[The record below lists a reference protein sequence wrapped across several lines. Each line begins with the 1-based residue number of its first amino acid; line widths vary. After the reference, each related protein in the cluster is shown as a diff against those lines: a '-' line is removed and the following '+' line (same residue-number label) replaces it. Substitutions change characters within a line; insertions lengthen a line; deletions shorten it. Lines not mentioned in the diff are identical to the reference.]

1 MKSMILA
8 AGYGKR
14 LGNLTKN
21 IPKPLIELKGKALI
35 DFHIDKL
42 IAIGCK
48 KIVINVHY
56 LAEKIINHVSA
67 KYIDAVDIV
76 FSHEENIL
84 GTGGGIKNAVKH
96 FNQDDFLVI
105 NSDIYSNLDYSYF
118 NNFSSPTVFSVLS
131 DEEQEGDFSIKS
143 GKVKVSDDKDY
154 TWTGFSI
161 INAKLFNNIEEKSFH
176 YWHDCLLKIAKSGNL
191 KADILDINWY
201 DVGSIDTLELLNSE

>member
-14 LGNLTKN
+14 LGNLTKDT
-21 IPKPLIELKGKALI
+21 PKPLIEVKGKALI

-42 IAIGCK
+42 IAIGCE

-67 KYIDAVDIV
+67 KYIDAIDII

-96 FNQDDFLVI
+96 FDQDDFLVI

-131 DEEQEGDFSIKS
+131 DKEQEGDFSIKS
-143 GKVKVSDDKDY
+143 GKVKVSDEKDY

>member
-14 LGNLTKN
+14 LGNLTKDT
-21 IPKPLIELKGKALI
+21 PKPLIEVKGKALI
-35 DFHIDKL
+35 DFHIEKL

-67 KYIDAVDIV
+67 KYIDAIDIV

-96 FNQDDFLVI
+96 FDQDDFLVI
-105 NSDIYSNLDYSYF
+105 NSDIYSDLDYSYF

-131 DEEQEGDFSIKS
+131 DKEQEGDFSIKS

-176 YWHDCLLKIAKSGNL
+176 YWHDCLLKIAKRGNL

>member
-14 LGNLTKN
+14 LGNLTQD
-21 IPKPLIELKGKALI
+21 IPKPLIKVKGKALI
-35 DFHIDKL
+35 DFHIEKL
-42 IAIGCK
+42 IDIGCN

-56 LAEKIINHVSA
+56 LAEKIIKHVSE
-67 KYIDAVDIV
+67 KYIDVIDIV

-84 GTGGGIKNAVKH
+84 GTGGGIKNAIKH

-105 NSDIYSNLDYSYF
+105 NSDIYSDLDYSYF
-118 NNFSSPTVFSVLS
+118 NNFSSPTVFSIFN
-131 DEEQEGDFSIKS
+131 EEDAGDFSIES
-143 GKVKVSDDKDY
+143 GKVIVNNQKDY
-154 TWTGFSI
+154 TWTGFSVANEKI
-161 INAKLFNNIEEKSFH
+161 FNNIEEGSFH
-176 YWHDCLLKIAKSGNL
+176 YWHDCLLKLAKSGDL

>member
-14 LGNLTKN
+14 LGNLTKDT
-21 IPKPLIELKGKALI
+21 PKPLIEVKGKALI

>member
-14 LGNLTKN
+14 LGNLTQRT
-21 IPKPLIELKGKALI
+21 PKPLIEIKGKALI
-35 DFHIDKL
+35 DFHIEKL
-42 IAIGCK
+42 IASGCK

-105 NSDIYSNLDYSYF
+105 NSDIYSNLAVSYTHLTL
-118 NNFSSPTVFSVLS
+118 PT
-131 DEEQEGDFSIKS
+131 I
-143 GKVKVSDDKDY
+143 
-154 TWTGFSI
+154 
-161 INAKLFNNIEEKSFH
+161 
-176 YWHDCLLKIAKSGNL
+176 LL
-191 KADILDINWY
+191 
-201 DVGSIDTLELLNSE
+201 V

>member
-14 LGNLTKN
+14 LGNLTKDT
-21 IPKPLIELKGKALI
+21 PKPLIEVKGKALI

-42 IAIGCK
+42 IAIGCE

-67 KYIDAVDIV
+67 KYIDAIDIV

-96 FNQDDFLVI
+96 FDQDDFLVI
-105 NSDIYSNLDYSYF
+105 NSDIYSDLDYSYF

-131 DEEQEGDFSIKS
+131 DKEQEGDFSIKS

>member
-14 LGNLTKN
+14 LGNLTKD
-21 IPKPLIELKGKALI
+21 IPKPLIEVKGKALI

-56 LAEKIINHVSA
+56 LAEKIINHVTA
-67 KYIDAVDIV
+67 KYIDAIDIV

>member
-14 LGNLTKN
+14 LGNLTKDT
-21 IPKPLIELKGKALI
+21 PKPLIEVKGKALI
-35 DFHIDKL
+35 DFHIEKL

-67 KYIDAVDIV
+67 KYIDAIDIV

-96 FNQDDFLVI
+96 FDQDDFLVI
-105 NSDIYSNLDYSYF
+105 NSDIYSDLDYSYF
-118 NNFSSPTVFSVLS
+118 NNFFSPTVFSVLS
-131 DEEQEGDFSIKS
+131 DKDQEGDFSIES
-143 GKVKVSDDKDY
+143 GKVKVSDDKNF

>member
-21 IPKPLIELKGKALI
+21 IPKPLIEVKGKALI

-131 DEEQEGDFSIKS
+131 DKEQQGDFSIRS

>member
-14 LGNLTKN
+14 LGNLTKDT
-21 IPKPLIELKGKALI
+21 PKPLIEVKGKALI

-42 IAIGCK
+42 IAIGCE

-67 KYIDAVDIV
+67 KYIDAIDII

-96 FNQDDFLVI
+96 FDQDDFLVI

-131 DEEQEGDFSIKS
+131 DKEQEGDFSIKS

>member
-21 IPKPLIELKGKALI
+21 IPKPLIEVKGKALI

-161 INAKLFNNIEEKSFH
+161 INANYLI
-176 YWHDCLLKIAKSGNL
+176 I
-191 KADILDINWY
+191 
-201 DVGSIDTLELLNSE
+201 

>member
-14 LGNLTKN
+14 LGNLTKDT
-21 IPKPLIELKGKALI
+21 PKPLIQVKGKALI

-56 LAEKIINHVSA
+56 LAEKIINHVTA
-67 KYIDAVDIV
+67 KYIDAIDIV

-96 FNQDDFLVI
+96 FDQDDFLVI

>member
-14 LGNLTKN
+14 LGNLTKDT
-21 IPKPLIELKGKALI
+21 PKPLIEVKGKALI

-42 IAIGCK
+42 IAIGCE

-67 KYIDAVDIV
+67 KYIDAIDII

-96 FNQDDFLVI
+96 FDQDDFLVI

-131 DEEQEGDFSIKS
+131 DKEQEGDFSIKS

-176 YWHDCLLKIAKSGNL
+176 YWHDCLLKIAKRGNL

>member
-14 LGNLTKN
+14 LGNLTKDT
-21 IPKPLIELKGKALI
+21 PKPLIEVKGKALI

-56 LAEKIINHVSA
+56 LAEKIINHVTA
-67 KYIDAVDIV
+67 KYIDAIDIV

-96 FNQDDFLVI
+96 FDQDDFLVI

-201 DVGSIDTLELLNSE
+201 DVGSIDTLESLNSE

>member
-14 LGNLTKN
+14 LGNLTKDT
-21 IPKPLIELKGKALI
+21 PKPLIEVKGKSLI

-42 IAIGCK
+42 IASGYQ

-56 LAEKIINHVSA
+56 LAEKIINHVSS
-67 KYIDAVDIV
+67 KYIDAIDIV

-84 GTGGGIKNAVKH
+84 GTGGAIKNAVKH
-96 FNQDDFLVI
+96 FDQDDFLVI
-105 NSDIYSNLDYSYF
+105 NSDIYSDLDYSYF
-118 NNFSSPTVFSVLS
+118 NNFFSPTVFSVLS
-131 DEEQEGDFSIKS
+131 DKEQEGDFSIES
-143 GKVKVSDDKDY
+143 GKVKVSDDKNF

-176 YWHDCLLKIAKSGNL
+176 YWHDCLLKIAKRGNL

>member
-14 LGNLTKN
+14 LGNLTKD
-21 IPKPLIELKGKALI
+21 IPKPLIEVKGKALI
-35 DFHIDKL
+35 DFHIEKL

-67 KYIDAVDIV
+67 KYIDAIDIV

-96 FNQDDFLVI
+96 FDQDDFLVI
-105 NSDIYSNLDYSYF
+105 NSDIYSDLDYSYF
-118 NNFSSPTVFSVLS
+118 NNFFSPTVFSVLS
-131 DEEQEGDFSIKS
+131 DKEQEGDFSIES
-143 GKVKVSDDKDY
+143 GKVKVSDDKNF

-176 YWHDCLLKIAKSGNL
+176 YWHDCLLKIAKRGNL

>member
-21 IPKPLIELKGKALI
+21 IPKPLIEVKGKALI

-56 LAEKIINHVSA
+56 LAEKIINHVTA
-67 KYIDAVDIV
+67 KYIDAIDIV

-131 DEEQEGDFSIKS
+131 DKEQEGDFSIKS

>member
-14 LGNLTKN
+14 LGNLTKDT
-21 IPKPLIELKGKALI
+21 PKPLIEVKGKALI

-67 KYIDAVDIV
+67 KYIDAIDII

-96 FNQDDFLVI
+96 FDQDDFLVI

-131 DEEQEGDFSIKS
+131 DKEQEGDFSIKS

>member
-14 LGNLTKN
+14 LGNLTKDT
-21 IPKPLIELKGKALI
+21 PKPLIEVKGKALI

-42 IAIGCK
+42 IAIGCN

-56 LAEKIINHVSA
+56 LAEKIINHVTA
-67 KYIDAVDIV
+67 KYIDAIDIV

>member
-14 LGNLTKN
+14 LGNLTKD
-21 IPKPLIELKGKALI
+21 IPKPLIEVKGKSLI

-42 IAIGCK
+42 IASGYQ

-96 FNQDDFLVI
+96 FDQDDFLVI

-131 DEEQEGDFSIKS
+131 DKEQQGDFSIKS
-143 GKVKVSDDKDY
+143 GKVKVSDEKDY

>member
-21 IPKPLIELKGKALI
+21 IPKPLIEVKGKALI

-131 DEEQEGDFSIKS
+131 DKEQEGDFSIKS

>member
-21 IPKPLIELKGKALI
+21 IPKPLIEVKGKALI

-96 FNQDDFLVI
+96 FDQDDFLVI

-131 DEEQEGDFSIKS
+131 DKEQEGDFSIKS

>member
-14 LGNLTKN
+14 LGNLTKDT
-21 IPKPLIELKGKALI
+21 PKPLIEVKGKALI

-56 LAEKIINHVSA
+56 LAEKIINHVTA
-67 KYIDAVDIV
+67 KYIDAIDIV

-96 FNQDDFLVI
+96 FDQDDFLVI